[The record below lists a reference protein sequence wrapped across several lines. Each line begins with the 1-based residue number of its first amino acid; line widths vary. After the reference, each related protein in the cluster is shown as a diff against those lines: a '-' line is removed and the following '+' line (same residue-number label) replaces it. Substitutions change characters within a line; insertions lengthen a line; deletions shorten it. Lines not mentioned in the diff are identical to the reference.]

1 MALDEKDVIEKIGK
15 EDFDDIKD
23 SLILML
29 DDYNSKRIPS
39 AENVNELLT
48 EIAHAELIQKPR
60 YIANCLEEILQKFK
74 KQPLDKI
81 ENLRAFYKTKS
92 PTVRGTINSISALQD
107 SPDKVRVFGFLTKYL
122 KTLNKKDLSLFIRFV
137 TGGDLLPEAITVDFV
152 DNQNPRMPRVQTCT
166 GVLMLS
172 TCLLYTSPSPRDA
185 TLSRMPS
192 SA

>member
-1 MALDEKDVIEKIGK
+1 MGREEWNAIGKMLVYLIKRDVHYFPLNFSQAFISSCLFSEEQITSHDLLSSFKNFVALDEKDVIEKIGK

-60 YIANCLEEILQKFK
+60 YIANCLGKILQKFK

-92 PTVRGTINSISALQD
+92 PTVRGTINSISALSWQGQD
-107 SPDKVRVFGFLTKYL
+107 VWFPD
-122 KTLNKKDLSLFIRFV
+122 
-137 TGGDLLPEAITVDFV
+137 
-152 DNQNPRMPRVQTCT
+152 
-166 GVLMLS
+166 
-172 TCLLYTSPSPRDA
+172 
-185 TLSRMPS
+185 
-192 SA
+192 